1 MSVRENRSGRQTK
14 EWILD
19 TACRLFNEHG
29 TAAVSTKR
37 IAKEMGISPGNLYYH
52 FKNKEEIILALFH
65 ASKGVFIDELAD
77 QSVPPLQRFRD
88 VTRGVVMMWQDC
100 RFFKKEMVMLI
111 DNDPQLKQG
120 YREMT
125 DAIRR
130 KAGALFQD
138 MVEDGLINM
147 REFSPET
154 FDSLLNVSILIA
166 NHWLA
171 HLDMTGLE
179 VSMENL
185 QKGADLILL
194 VWRPYLTDKALAQLA
209 RQEEQNA

>member
-1 MSVRENRSGRQTK
+1 
-14 EWILD
+14 
-19 TACRLFNEHG
+19 
-29 TAAVSTKR
+29 
-37 IAKEMGISPGNLYYH
+37 
-52 FKNKEEIILALFH
+52 
-65 ASKGVFIDELAD
+65 
-77 QSVPPLQRFRD
+77 
-88 VTRGVVMMWQDC
+88 MWQDC

-209 RQEEQNA
+209 RQEGQNA

>member
-19 TACRLFNEHG
+19 TACHLFNEHG
-29 TAAVSTKR
+29 TAAISTKR

-52 FKNKEEIILALFH
+52 FKNKEEIILALFD
-65 ASKGVFIDELAD
+65 ANKDSFIDNLAD

-120 YREMT
+120 NCDMT
-125 DAIRR
+125 DAIRG

-138 MVEDGLINM
+138 LMDAGLIKTQ
-147 REFSPET
+147 EFFPET
-154 FDSLLNVSILIA
+154 FESLLNISILIA
-166 NHWLA
+166 NHWLS

-185 QKGADLILL
+185 QKGAELILL
-194 VWRPYLTDKALAQLA
+194 VWRPYLTDNALAQLA
-209 RQEEQNA
+209 QQEEPDV